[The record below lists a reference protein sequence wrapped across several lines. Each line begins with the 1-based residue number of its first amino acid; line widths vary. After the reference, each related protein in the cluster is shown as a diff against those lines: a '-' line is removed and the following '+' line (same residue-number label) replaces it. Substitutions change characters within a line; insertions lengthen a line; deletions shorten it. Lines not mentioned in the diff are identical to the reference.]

1 MRKSEFG
8 QGKMQVVVVKDI
20 EVDGAW
26 RVEGMILG
34 SSKELLD
41 ALQSREQVKRRKGAG
56 DFDGGV

>member
-8 QGKMQVVVVKDI
+8 QGKMQIVVVKDI
-20 EVDGAW
+20 EIDGAW

-56 DFDGGV
+56 DFDGGI